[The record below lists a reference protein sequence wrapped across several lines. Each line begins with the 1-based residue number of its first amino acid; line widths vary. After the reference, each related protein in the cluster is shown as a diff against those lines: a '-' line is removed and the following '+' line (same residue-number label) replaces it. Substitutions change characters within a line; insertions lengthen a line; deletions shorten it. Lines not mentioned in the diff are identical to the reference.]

1 MLTRIIAISKEG
13 IVLGKSNRYYNNCM
27 FQSFV
32 YHQGLIRLLY
42 VSVTIDKK
50 TIAWYRDCFSVRVT
64 NMRIITVKKYT
75 DSKQLNN
82 YNL

>member
-50 TIAWYRDCFSVRVT
+50 TIA
-64 NMRIITVKKYT
+64 
-75 DSKQLNN
+75 
-82 YNL
+82 

>member
-1 MLTRIIAISKEG
+1 MLTRVIAISKEG

-42 VSVTIDKK
+42 VSVTTDKK
-50 TIAWYRDCFSVRVT
+50 TIA
-64 NMRIITVKKYT
+64 
-75 DSKQLNN
+75 
-82 YNL
+82 